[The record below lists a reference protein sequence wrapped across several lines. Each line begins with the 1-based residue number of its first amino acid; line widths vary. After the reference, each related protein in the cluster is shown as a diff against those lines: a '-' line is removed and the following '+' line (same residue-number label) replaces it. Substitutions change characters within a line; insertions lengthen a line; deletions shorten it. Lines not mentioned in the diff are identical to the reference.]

1 MDSVKNWNF
10 RYVGTKDE
18 ASSDI
23 STRIAHSL
31 LEKSQM
37 SPDDLDLI
45 LVGTV
50 TLTTLPSQQL
60 WFKKISKQIMMGI

>member
-1 MDSVKNWNF
+1 MDSVKNWNCS
-10 RYVGTKDE
+10 RHVVAKDE

-50 TLTTLPSQQL
+50 TPTTLHHLQQL
-60 WFKKISKQIMMGI
+60 WFKKYQSK